1 MGIALCHFDLTVR
14 ELGLV
19 GIWRQEEPPA
29 GIKFDRPWLE
39 GKEDRL
45 AASQSVVCRP

>member
-14 ELGLV
+14 ELGLA

-29 GIKFDRPWLE
+29 GIKSWEYVAGWRAE
-39 GKEDRL
+39 GK
-45 AASQSVVCRP
+45 